1 MPTLAQPSS
10 AAIDPE
16 ADMTTT
22 ALPALTAVEAPKIA
36 PLFPGHPI
44 FGAGREFQKDAMGTF
59 FRATEACG
67 DVARLRFPLA
77 PYTAHVLRH
86 PDAVRHVL
94 VDNAKNYGK
103 QTRGYQKLRNVLGN
117 GLVTSEGDFWKRQ
130 RRIANP
136 AFHRERIAHFAEVM
150 VDCAEKLVD
159 GWQPRLQKGEPF
171 DVSKEMMRVTL
182 RVIGL
187 TMLSTD
193 VEGEAASAVGSALD
207 EVLHLTVSRI
217 YDMVS
222 WPAWVPT
229 PGNRRFGRAQA
240 ALDGVVNGIIAERR
254 AGGAVHDDL
263 LGMLMSAQDSET
275 GEAMSDEQLHD
286 EAMTMFLA
294 GHETTANAL
303 GWTFYLLSLHPEV
316 ERKLRAE
323 VTAALGGRRPT
334 LADLERLPYTDRV
347 IKESM
352 RLYPPIWVTA
362 RSANEDDAIS
372 GYHIPKG
379 SWVFMSQYLTHRDP
393 RFWENPEGFD
403 PDRFLPEAEAAR
415 PKHAYFP
422 FAAGPRKCIGES
434 FAVMEAR
441 LILASIVQRAKLS
454 IVPGFRAELD
464 PTITLRPQNGL
475 WMTARAA

>member
-1 MPTLAQPSS
+1 MSS
-10 AAIDPE
+10 V
-16 ADMTTT
+16 
-22 ALPALTAVEAPKIA
+22 ALPAPTATGAPGLA
-36 PLFPGHPI
+36 PLFAGHPI
-44 FGAGREFQKDAMGTF
+44 LGIGPEFQKDAMGTF
-59 FRATEACG
+59 FRATDACG

-103 QTRGYQKLRNVLGN
+103 QTRGYAKLRHVLGN

-136 AFHRERIAHFAEVM
+136 AFHRERIAHFGDVM
-150 VDCAEKLVD
+150 VDCAEEMLD
-159 GWQPRLQKGEPF
+159 GWQARIASGEPF
-171 DVSKEMMRVTL
+171 DVSREMMRVTL

-193 VEGEAASAVGSALD
+193 VEGAAASQVGSALD

-222 WPAWVPT
+222 WPKWVPT
-229 PGNRRFGRAQA
+229 PGNVRFDRAQGQ
-240 ALDGVVNGIIAERR
+240 LDAVVNGIIAQRR
-254 AGGAVHDDL
+254 GQGPREDAGGEDL
-263 LGMLMSAQDSET
+263 LDMLMHARDGET
-275 GEAMSDEQLHD
+275 GEAMTDAQLHD

-303 GWTFYLLSLHPEV
+303 GWTLHLLSLHPDV
-316 ERKLRAE
+316 ERRLREE
-323 VTAALGGRRPT
+323 VASVLGGRRPA
-334 LADLERLPYTDRV
+334 LADMERLPYTDRV

-352 RLYPPIWVTA
+352 RLFPPVWVTA
-362 RSANEDDAIS
+362 RSVVEDDVVS
-372 GYHIPKG
+372 GYRIPGG

-422 FAAGPRKCIGES
+422 FAAGPRKCIGEG

-441 LILASIVQRAKLS
+441 LILAAIVQRTRLS
-454 IVPGFRAELD
+454 LVPGFRVELD
-464 PTITLRPQNGL
+464 PTITLRPKSGL

>member
-1 MPTLAQPSS
+1 MATA
-10 AAIDPE
+10 
-16 ADMTTT
+16 
-22 ALPALTAVEAPKIA
+22 ALPALSQIDAPKLA
-36 PLFPGHPI
+36 PQYPSHWLLGVGPQ
-44 FGAGREFQKDAMGTF
+44 FQKDAMGTF
-59 FRATEACG
+59 FRATEHCG

-94 VDNAKNYGK
+94 VDNQKNYGK
-103 QTRGYQKLRNVLGN
+103 QTRGYEKLRHVLGN
-117 GLVTSEGDFWKRQ
+117 GLVTSEGEFWKRQ

-136 AFHRERIAHFAEVM
+136 AFHRERIAHFSEVM
-150 VDCAEKLVD
+150 VDCAGKMLD
-159 GWQPRLQKGEPF
+159 GWQARMAKGEPF

-193 VEGEAASAVGSALD
+193 VEGAAASEVGAALD
-207 EVLHLTVSRI
+207 EVLHLTVNRI
-217 YDMVS
+217 YDVVS
-222 WPAWVPT
+222 WPKWVPT
-229 PGNRRFGRAQA
+229 PGNRRFTHAQGQ
-240 ALDGVVNGIIAERR
+240 LDGIVNRIIAQRR
-254 AGGAVHDDL
+254 ESGEEHGDL
-263 LGMLMSAQDSET
+263 LGMLMSARDAET
-275 GEAMSDEQLHD
+275 GEGMTDEQLRD

-303 GWTFYLLSLHPEV
+303 GWTLYLLSLHPDV
-316 ERKLRAE
+316 ERRLRAE
-323 VTAALGGRRPT
+323 VTGALGDRPPT
-334 LADLERLPYTDRV
+334 LMDLEKLPYTDRV

-352 RLYPPIWVTA
+352 RLYPPVWVTA
-362 RSANEDDAIS
+362 RSAIEDDVIS
-372 GYHIPKG
+372 GYQIPAG
-379 SWVFMSQYLTHRDP
+379 TWVFMSQYLTHRDP

-441 LILASIVQRAKLS
+441 LILATIVQRSRLS
-454 IVPGFRAELD
+454 IVPGFRVEID
-464 PTITLRPQNGL
+464 PTITLRPKNGL